1 MPVRRWLLVVPVVVV
16 AVSAA
21 AVTITP
27 VGDVV
32 RNRDAY
38 ANTVVTVAGTVT
50 TVSVGYLADAAY
62 TIQGSDDARITI
74 FGRVP
79 VPVPGTSVVVTGKV
93 GRKPPDEEFDFPPV
107 IIESSRQVP

>member
-1 MPVRRWLLVVPVVVV
+1 MPTRRWLLLVPIAV
-16 AVSAA
+16 AASSA

-50 TVSVGYLADAAY
+50 TLSVGYLSDAAY

-74 FGRVP
+74 FGRAP
-79 VPVPGTSVVVTGKV
+79 VPAAGTSVVVTGKV